1 MIAYIITN
9 RIIHSLILY
18 VINNMIFYLTE
29 NLWQFAQVSISE
41 WATTIVFRVQ
51 RANGYRG
58 DFALDDILFSKEPCA

>member
-1 MIAYIITN
+1 
-9 RIIHSLILY
+9 
-18 VINNMIFYLTE
+18 MIFYLTE